1 MNETEILSRV
11 SLFSHLKNKDLK
23 RIAKLSRYF
32 TYRKGEKIIR
42 EGERDGSLFVIVS
55 GEVEVIKNLG
65 RGSEKCLRRLGP
77 LCYFG
82 EMALIDDL
90 IRSAS
95 VIAKEDTRA
104 LCLDQWDLR
113 QEIVKYPVLAIELL
127 QMLNRR
133 IQALEKSLVNT
144 IDAFLPICANCKKI
158 KDKSG
163 SWLSIEEYITDHTD
177 SEFSHEICPDCQDKL
192 YPAPPLDGNNQG

>member
-23 RIAKLSRYF
+23 RIANLSRHC
-32 TYRKGEKIIR
+32 TYVQGEKIIS
-42 EGERDGSLFVIVS
+42 EGERDGSLFVILS
-55 GEVEVIKNLG
+55 GEVEVVKNLG
-65 RGSEKCLRRLGP
+65 QKKEKCLRILGA

-95 VIAKEDTRA
+95 VVAREDTRA
-104 LCLDQWDLR
+104 LCIDQWDLR
-113 QEIVKYPVLAIELL
+113 KAIEKYPALAIELL

-133 IQALEKSLVNT
+133 LQALEKNFENT
-144 IDAFLPICANCKKI
+144 IGTFVPICAHCKKI
-158 KDKSG
+158 KDQNG
-163 SWLSIEEYITDHTD
+163 SWLTIEEYIADHTD
-177 SEFSHEICPDCQDKL
+177 SEFSHEVCPQCTDKSF
-192 YPAPPLDGNNQG
+192 PAV

>member
-11 SLFSHLKNKDLK
+11 SLFSHLKSRDLK
-23 RIAKLSRYF
+23 RIAKLSRHC
-32 TYRKGEKIIR
+32 TYPEGEKIIS
-42 EGERDGSLFVIVS
+42 EGEQDGSLFVIIS

-65 RGSEKCLRRLGP
+65 QKSEKCLRRLGP

-95 VIAKEDTRA
+95 VVARKDTRA
-104 LCLDQWDLR
+104 LCIDQWDLR
-113 QEIVKYPVLAIELL
+113 KEIVKHPVLAIELL

-133 IQALEKSLVNT
+133 LRALEKSFVNT
-144 IDAFLPICANCKKI
+144 VGTFLPLCANCKKI
-158 KDKSG
+158 KDQNG
-163 SWLSIEEYITDHTD
+163 SWLSIEEFMPDHTD
-177 SEFSHEICPDCQDKL
+177 TEFSHEVCPECMDKL
-192 YPAPPLDGNNQG
+192 CPTP

>member
-11 SLFSHLKNKDLK
+11 SLFSHLKSRDLK
-23 RIAKLSRYF
+23 RIAKLSRHC
-32 TYRKGEKIIR
+32 TYPEGEKIIS
-42 EGERDGSLFVIVS
+42 EGEQDGSLFVIIN

-65 RGSEKCLRRLGP
+65 QKSEKCLRRLGP

-95 VIAKEDTRA
+95 VVARKDTRA
-104 LCLDQWDLR
+104 LCIDQWDLR
-113 QEIVKYPVLAIELL
+113 KEIVKHPVLAIELL

-133 IQALEKSLVNT
+133 LRALEKSFVNAVGT
-144 IDAFLPICANCKKI
+144 FLPLCANCKKI
-158 KDKSG
+158 KDQNG
-163 SWLSIEEYITDHTD
+163 SWLSIEEFMPDHTD
-177 SEFSHEICPDCQDKL
+177 TEFSHEVCPECMDKL
-192 YPAPPLDGNNQG
+192 CPTP

>member
-11 SLFSHLKNKDLK
+11 SLFSHLKSRDLK
-23 RIAKLSRYF
+23 RIAKLSRHC
-32 TYRKGEKIIR
+32 TYTRGEKIIS
-42 EGERDGSLFVIVS
+42 EGEQDGSLFVIIS

-65 RGSEKCLRRLGP
+65 QKSEKCLRRLGP

-95 VIAKEDTRA
+95 VVAGKDTSA
-104 LCLDQWDLR
+104 LCIDQWDLR

-133 IQALEKSLVNT
+133 IRALEKSFVNT
-144 IDAFLPICANCKKI
+144 VGTFLPLCANCKKI
-158 KDKSG
+158 KDQNG
-163 SWLSIEEYITDHTD
+163 SWVTIEEYIVDNTD
-177 SEFSHEICPDCQDKL
+177 SEFNHEVCPECTDKL
-192 YPAPPLDGNNQG
+192 CPVP

>member
-11 SLFSHLKNKDLK
+11 SLFSHLKSRDLK
-23 RIAKLSRYF
+23 RIAKLSRHC
-32 TYRKGEKIIR
+32 TYPEGEKIIS
-42 EGERDGSLFVIVS
+42 EGEQDGSLFVIIN

-65 RGSEKCLRRLGP
+65 QKSEKCLRRLGP

-95 VIAKEDTRA
+95 VVARKDTRA
-104 LCLDQWDLR
+104 LCIDQWDLR
-113 QEIVKYPVLAIELL
+113 KEIVKHPVLAIELL

-133 IQALEKSLVNT
+133 LRAIEKSFVNAVGT
-144 IDAFLPICANCKKI
+144 FLPLCANCKKI
-158 KDKSG
+158 KDQNG
-163 SWLSIEEYITDHTD
+163 SWLSIEEFMPDHTD
-177 SEFSHEICPDCQDKL
+177 TEFSHEVCPECMDKL
-192 YPAPPLDGNNQG
+192 CPTP